1 MEPPLTS
8 ADQPSRA
15 DRTRVRRL
23 PDKQRSARED
33 LDAVLD
39 AGRVAHLGLVDSG
52 QPFVLPVG
60 YARVGDDV
68 LMHGSTGSRLFRA
81 LAAGAPC
88 CLTVTVLDGWVL
100 ARSSF
105 ESSMHYR
112 SAMVLGTASPLEG
125 AAKLDGLRAM
135 SERWLPGRWD
145 KARRPNAK
153 ELAATL
159 VLSLP
164 LLEWSVKVSDA
175 PPEDDPA
182 DLDLP
187 VWAGT
192 VPIREVWGK
201 PVPAPDLRAP
211 LPVPDYLRQ
220 LVVEHR

>member
-1 MEPPLTS
+1 MDPALT
-8 ADQPSRA
+8 AAPDPRA
-15 DRTRVRRL
+15 GRTRVRRL
-23 PDKQRSARED
+23 PEKQRCSRED

-39 AGRVAHLGLVDSG
+39 AGRVAHLGLLDAG

-60 YARVGDDV
+60 YARVDDAV
-68 LMHGSTGSRLFRA
+68 LLHGSTGSRLFRA
-81 LAAGAPC
+81 LAAGSPF
-88 CLTVTVLDGWVL
+88 CLTVTLLDGWVL

-112 SAMVLGTASPLEG
+112 SAMVLGSASSLEG

-145 KARRPNAK
+145 EARQPNAK

-187 VWAGT
+187 VWAGS
-192 VPIREVWGK
+192 VPIREVWGE

-211 LPVPDYLRQ
+211 QPVPDYLRQ

>member
-1 MEPPLTS
+1 MEPALTG
-8 ADQPSRA
+8 ATDPRA
-15 DRTRVRRL
+15 QRTRVRRL
-23 PDKQRSARED
+23 PEKQQSSAAD
-33 LDAVLD
+33 LHAVLD
-39 AGRVAHLGLVDSG
+39 AGRVAHVGLVEAG

-60 YARVGDDV
+60 YARVGDAV
-68 LMHGSTGSRLFRA
+68 LLHGSTGSRLFRA

-88 CLTVTVLDGWVL
+88 CLTVTLLDGWVL

-112 SAMVLGTASPLEG
+112 SAMVLGTATSLDGER
-125 AAKLDGLRAM
+125 KLAGLRAM

-145 KARRPNAK
+145 DARRPNAK

-164 LLEWSVKVSDA
+164 LDEWSVKVSDA

-192 VPIREVWGK
+192 VPVREVWGE
-201 PVPAPDLRAP
+201 PVAAPDLRAP
-211 LPVPDYLRQ
+211 CPVPDYLRQ
-220 LVVEHR
+220 LVVENR